1 MDEAALLV
9 LSDAKKESYDKMHDE
24 NSSKDAN
31 NVKKDDGGN
40 VVADNKSVVNA
51 MKMRSNA
58 ALKAAQRKAMTR

>member
-9 LSDAKKESYDKMHDE
+9 LSDAKKESYDKIHEE
-24 NSSKDAN
+24 NVSKDGN
-31 NVKKDDGGN
+31 DGKKNAGGN